1 MMTMQGSLDQE
12 AHEIHTMCLLK
23 DFHLVEHPF
32 GFTSLQA
39 FFQRECPEIRS
50 SHIEFEF
57 LTTFFSHHFREC
69 SFHLARSSTTLEK
82 TDLQQAG
89 LELIKEDGC
98 Y

>member
-23 DFHLVEHPF
+23 DFLLVEHPF

-50 SHIEFEF
+50 SHVEFEF
-57 LTTFFSHHFREC
+57 LTTFFWPPFS
-69 SFHLARSSTTLEK
+69 
-82 TDLQQAG
+82 
-89 LELIKEDGC
+89 
-98 Y
+98 